1 MMDSDR
7 PRICKFPPPHL
18 SHGPLFSP
26 GLLRSPSGAAQW
38 LQPED
43 FARLCHCSLSLVL
56 RREQRRMWQYYC
68 HLEAFANHVFW
79 RPETTRNCQAFC
91 LDVVN
96 PSKPLGL
103 VFSKGET
110 VFGCSC
116 SENRF
121 IAMLMYNFPIFSLPL
136 AFPMNVVCVVQG
148 YAQRI
153 DALDLGHFWT
163 GPEAHQ
169 LLLV

>member
-1 MMDSDR
+1 MQ
-7 PRICKFPPPHL
+7 IPPPHL

-79 RPETTRNCQAFC
+79 RPETTSNWQAFC

-103 VFSKGET
+103 VFSTGET
-110 VFGCSC
+110 VFGGSC
-116 SENRF
+116 SKNQL
-121 IAMLMYNFPIFSLPL
+121 IAMLMYNFPIFSYPWHFQCCLRGTGICAAYRRSRLGP
-136 AFPMNVVCVVQG
+136 F
-148 YAQRI
+148 
-153 DALDLGHFWT
+153 LDWSRG
-163 GPEAHQ
+163 ASNHQ
-169 LLLV
+169 TLLV